1 MMRLIVSTLRGPIG
15 TITYDNGQLTGST
28 PGLQEIAD
36 SKVRRTG
43 SAQAAF
49 DELTGYSNGYI
60 SYNPEEE
67 VGDSRD

>member
-1 MMRLIVSTLRGPIG
+1 MVSTMRGPIG
-15 TITYDNGQLTGST
+15 TITYENGQLTGST

-43 SAQAAF
+43 SPEAAF
-49 DELTGYSNGYI
+49 EELSGYSNGYI

-67 VGDSRD
+67 AGDSAG